1 MVNTIRIS
9 RFKHRSE
16 AAFFMYYVTQA
27 GQPIGIARLGNP
39 EFKIAPNVIF
49 LSHMLTGTCPMALLV
64 KFRIVFETVL
74 HGSKNNAL
82 RNNLTVSLGNYL
94 SVNGS
99 WFMVR

>member
-1 MVNTIRIS
+1 MYNGSQLSQSVCIPGLRNPQLQV
-9 RFKHRSE
+9 
-16 AAFFMYYVTQA
+16 AAL
-27 GQPIGIARLGNP
+27 IILLG
-39 EFKIAPNVIF
+39 
-49 LSHMLTGTCPMALLV
+49 HMLTGTPPMTLLV

-82 RNNLTVSLGNYL
+82 RNNLPVSLGNYL